1 MEVLQSFFDWFFSFG
16 STVFVPVIMFI
27 LCLIFGGGFSK
38 SLRSALLMGIGLTGL
53 NMITDFSVQAI
64 TPVVELLGENLGSN
78 LTVIDIGYGNVSAA
92 WSWPGAVIVI
102 IGILAINLLLVVL
115 KLTKTL
121 WVDMWNI
128 WHGEFVAAMMWAL
141 TGNIVIGVVS
151 GLALL
156 VLNNKLADYHA
167 KKIQEFNGLDGIS
180 VVATSGTFT
189 ASWAQFW
196 MWVINKIPGLRD
208 IQASSDQIKKKFGIF
223 GEM

>member
-128 WHGEFVAAMMWAL
+128 WH
-141 TGNIVIGVVS
+141 S
-151 GLALL
+151 
-156 VLNNKLADYHA
+156 
-167 KKIQEFNGLDGIS
+167 
-180 VVATSGTFT
+180 
-189 ASWAQFW
+189 
-196 MWVINKIPGLRD
+196 LR
-208 IQASSDQIKKKFGIF
+208 Q
-223 GEM
+223 